1 MNTIISPEIR
11 LQSGDA
17 LLIVDI
23 QNDFLPGGSLAVPG
37 GEQVIPVINGY
48 IAKFQERN
56 LPIFATRDWHPPN
69 HSSFIRQGGPW
80 AQHCVARSKGAE
92 FSAALLLPETAQ
104 IVSTGSDRNMEG
116 YSGFEATALHS
127 HLEHARI
134 KRLFIGGLATDYCV
148 LHTVRDA
155 LQYRYQVF
163 LLQDAIRAVNVNP
176 EDGDNAEREMIAE
189 GAEPITL
196 DMIV

>member
-1 MNTIISPEIR
+1 MNDFNPPLIK

-23 QNDFLPGGSLAVPG
+23 QNDFLPGGNLAVPG
-37 GEQVIPVINGY
+37 GEQVIPVLNGY
-48 IAKFQERN
+48 IEKFREYCF
-56 LPIFATRDWHPPN
+56 PIFATRDWHPHN
-69 HSSFIRQGGPW
+69 HFSFSAQGGPW
-80 AQHCVARSKGAE
+80 PQHCVAGSKGAE
-92 FSAALLLPETAQ
+92 FSVGLWLPETAR
-104 IVSTGSDRNMEG
+104 IVSTGTDKNLDG

-127 HLEHARI
+127 HLEHARV

-148 LHTVRDA
+148 LNTVCDA
-155 LQYRYQVF
+155 LQYNYQVY

-176 EDGDNAEREMIAE
+176 EDGSNAEREMLAN

-196 DMIV
+196 DMIA